1 MIMKNLTAISAIF
14 ATVLSASAFANE
26 EVAQNLTDKKHTFG
40 AQWSLGSADYERSH
54 FSDDGVIQLYG
65 YYNYAINKQVAI
77 EVGIN
82 SGSDWGWDCDNDYDN
97 DDWDCDTGWFDWD
110 DDDIE
115 YTNFVIAAKGSIPLS
130 KRNSLF
136 AKLGGQFYDYEIN
149 YRDNTDTDE
158 SGFGL
163 FAEAGW
169 QYRWDFGLGLN
180 AGLQFIDMGNLDTS
194 TFTAGVSYQF

>member
-1 MIMKNLTAISAIF
+1 MKTLTAISAIF
-14 ATVLSASAFANE
+14 ATVLSASAFANQAVE
-26 EVAQNLTDKKHTFG
+26 YSQEDKKHTFG
-40 AQWSLGSADYERSH
+40 AQWALGSADYDKSH

-65 YYNYAINKQVAI
+65 YYNYAINKQLAV
-77 EVGIN
+77 EVGIS
-82 SGSDWGWDCDNDYDN
+82 SGSDWGWDCDNDYE
-97 DDWDCDTGWFDWD
+97 DDWDCDAGWLDFD

-136 AKLGGQFYDYEIN
+136 AKLGGQFYDYEIQ
-149 YRDNTDTDE
+149 YRDHARSDE
-158 SGFGL
+158 SGFGV
-163 FAEAGW
+163 FFEAGW

-180 AGLQFIDMGNLDTS
+180 AGLQFMDMGNLDTS

>member
-1 MIMKNLTAISAIF
+1 M
-14 ATVLSASAFANE
+14 
-26 EVAQNLTDKKHTFG
+26 
-40 AQWSLGSADYERSH
+40 
-54 FSDDGVIQLYG
+54 
-65 YYNYAINKQVAI
+65 
-77 EVGIN
+77 
-82 SGSDWGWDCDNDYDN
+82 
-97 DDWDCDTGWFDWD
+97 
-110 DDDIE
+110 
-115 YTNFVIAAKGSIPLS
+115 
-130 KRNSLF
+130 F

-180 AGLQFIDMGNLDTS
+180 AGLQFIDMGNLDTT